1 MNRKLYAVL
10 GVVLLF
16 IISFIYITASGISH
30 LSNETILFLFLDETK
45 DDPGTIE
52 VASVAL
58 FKDAHLQGSLIKV
71 DPLSSTETLKSQGIY
86 LSDTLIKSPDL
97 EEGIQNAWAIAEAE
111 THADIDRIVVI
122 DAPALKSII
131 DAVHPIPV
139 DIYVTPTV
147 LDKSFSFPIV
157 ANVTGIQAEQCIKGQ
172 YYPGVQDE
180 TLLSMPEDYLWEVKA
195 DIINS
200 VTQTLF
206 DFSAYTPE
214 EQKYLAHTAVEQYR
228 DDFIVVY
235 QRNTVLSLVYYL
247 PESVAKYIVNFA
259 VRRIA

>member
-1 MNRKLYAVL
+1 MNRKLLAAL

-16 IISFIYITASGISH
+16 VISFIYATASGISQ
-30 LSNETILFLFLDETK
+30 LSNETILFLFVDETK
-45 DDPGTIE
+45 GDPGTVE

-58 FKDAHLQGSLIKV
+58 FEDAHLQGDLIKV
-71 DPLSSTETLKSQGIY
+71 NPLSSTETLKSQGVY
-86 LSDTLIKSPDL
+86 LSDTLVKSSDL
-97 EEGIQNAWAIAEAE
+97 EEGIQNARTIAETE
-111 THADIDRIVVI
+111 THTKIDRVVLI

-139 DIYVTPTV
+139 DIYVTPAV
-147 LDKSFSFPIV
+147 LDKSFSFPIKTS
-157 ANVTGIQAEQCIKGQ
+157 VTGIQAEHCIKGQ
-172 YYPGVQDE
+172 YYPGVTDE
-180 TLLSMPEDYLWEVKA
+180 TLLSMPEDYLWELKA

-214 EQKYLAHTAVEQYR
+214 EQKNLAHTAVEQFR
-228 DDFIVVY
+228 ADFIYVNR
-235 QRNTVLSLVYYL
+235 RNTVLTLVYYL